1 MVMSLSLLPIGRS
14 KFSSKLITH
23 LHTRKKRKIEIKP
36 RIRLK
41 HNNNTVAVRGRG
53 GKNVEEGAC
62 GDTTDGMVIECDEVT
77 CSVCK

>member
-53 GKNVEEGAC
+53 DKNVEEGAC
-62 GDTTDGMVIECDEVT
+62 GDTTDGMVIDCDEVT